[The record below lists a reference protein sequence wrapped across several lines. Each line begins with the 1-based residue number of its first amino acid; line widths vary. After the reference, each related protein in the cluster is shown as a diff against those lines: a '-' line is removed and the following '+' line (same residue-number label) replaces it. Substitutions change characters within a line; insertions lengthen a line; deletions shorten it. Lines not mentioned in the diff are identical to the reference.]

1 MSNKVERRHQSII
14 AAVQN
19 GIHDSEALSAYLG
32 VSVVTLRRDLNSLQ
46 TSGRLVRTF
55 GGAVPIGGH
64 EPELTPTRRNYLNRS
79 AKEAIGRAAAAFVHA
94 GDTIIV
100 DGGTTTAAF
109 ARQLRGRRNL
119 RVITNSLQV
128 AAEIAEEQGIDVVL
142 LGGALRRVSLATNG
156 SLTMMMLQRV
166 SADRVFVSADG
177 IVAGRGLCEAS
188 VDQTQLK
195 ELMMAQG
202 CEVVVLAD
210 GSKLGR
216 AAQQA
221 WALLPRRW
229 TLVTD
234 AQADVAQV
242 AAFRELPG
250 VTVVLAEAQA
260 TDVLPH

>member
-1 MSNKVERRHQSII
+1 MSNKVELRHQSII
-14 AAVQN
+14 SAIQSR
-19 GIHDSEALSAYLG
+19 IIDSEALSTHLG
-32 VSVVTLRRDLNSLQ
+32 VSVVTLRRDLNRLQ
-46 TSGRLVRTF
+46 TAGRLVRTF

-64 EPELTPTRRNYLNRS
+64 EPELTPTRRNYLHRS
-79 AKEAIGRAAAAFVHA
+79 AKEAIGRTAAAMVHA
-94 GDTIIV
+94 GDTIII

-128 AAEIAEEQGIDVVL
+128 AAAISEEQGIDVVL
-142 LGGALRRVSLATNG
+142 LGGSLRRVSLATSG
-156 SLTMMMLQRV
+156 SLAVMILQRV

-188 VDQTQLK
+188 IEQTQLK

-221 WALLPRRW
+221 WAPLPLRW

-234 AQADVAQV
+234 AQADAKQV

-250 VTVVLAEAQA
+250 VTVVLAEVQPSEMSS
-260 TDVLPH
+260 V